1 MAQQPSFDIVSTV
14 DFQEIDNA
22 VNQAIKELAT
32 RFDFKGSKSSIEF
45 LKADKKLKII
55 ADDDLK
61 LRNLQDI
68 LKTRLVARKIPMKS
82 LEFGDPEKAFEGT
95 LRQEVTFVNG
105 VPADK
110 ARDIVKRIKD
120 AKFKVQAAIQGD
132 EIRVSAKSRDE
143 LQAVIQFL
151 RQSPSNIPLQFVNFR
166 Q

>member
-82 LEFGDPEKAFEGT
+82 LELD
-95 LRQEVTFVNG
+95 R
-105 VPADK
+105 
-110 ARDIVKRIKD
+110 
-120 AKFKVQAAIQGD
+120 
-132 EIRVSAKSRDE
+132 KS
-143 LQAVIQFL
+143 V
-151 RQSPSNIPLQFVNFR
+151 V
-166 Q
+166 